1 MVLKECEFERWVRA
15 SHELFEIFEGRYSA
29 YPLARKW
36 VQEWLHSDKF
46 TVSKEDLEIIDSL
59 ILNFNYNVFRNVR
72 DEIEKDDHKWKA
84 LVSEI
89 DQQFKRLKENNLTPG
104 THTNVGF
111 AVAPYLFTWNFQR
124 FKEYFKAKK
133 EGFNLESYFNSL
145 GEFLRIKKEELR
157 VFKDKKLVFDE
168 LDQVAVK
175 RIFKEINNK
184 LKEIGIGNDEPTG
197 TVKLLHIFAPY
208 YFPLIDNAI
217 ARSVGL
223 LSKEKRLSSN
233 SYLEWMCRLKRWLG
247 NYSKETIA
255 KLEEDYGS
263 SILKLVDEGLYMMST
278 VKQQIRVAKLGI

>member
-1 MVLKECEFERWVRA
+1 M
-15 SHELFEIFEGRYSA
+15 
-29 YPLARKW
+29 
-36 VQEWLHSDKF
+36 
-46 TVSKEDLEIIDSL
+46 
-59 ILNFNYNVFRNVR
+59 
-72 DEIEKDDHKWKA
+72 
-84 LVSEI
+84 
-89 DQQFKRLKENNLTPG
+89 
-104 THTNVGF
+104 
-111 AVAPYLFTWNFQR
+111 
-124 FKEYFKAKK
+124 
-133 EGFNLESYFNSL
+133 ESYFNSL

-233 SYLEWMCRLKRWLG
+233 SYLEWMYRLKRWLG

-278 VKQQIRVAKLGI
+278 VKQQIRVAKLVI